1 MRTRTAPQ
9 PPLKPPAR
17 ITEKVPQ
24 AQTKRRKTKT
34 KPPTLKLQPMT
45 TTVMTMTTTTTM
57 GKERRK
63 KGPQSAQSTSRPS
76 RVKVLQLTNML
87 VMSLIILV
95 ESREGNVMG
104 WFQSLRR
111 RVSWAR
117 LLVLF
122 QVSVFLGRLDL
133 WVVLIVGSN
142 EVGHFQI
149 VLSGIGI
156 S

>member
-17 ITEKVPQ
+17 TTEKVPQ

-45 TTVMTMTTTTTM
+45 TTVMTMTTTTM
-57 GKERRK
+57 VKERRK
-63 KGPQSAQSTSRPS
+63 KVLQSAQSTSRPS
-76 RVKVLQLTNML
+76 RVKVLQLTNTL

-117 LLVLF
+117 LLVLS
-122 QVSVFLGRLDL
+122 QVSIFLGRLDL